1 MCSSL
6 EQNLQQNMPQ
16 TSSLLVPDKIV
27 SDNAVNEM
35 FVVLIM
41 VLQIIAGLSC
51 DAARGKLLLQL
62 GSVQT
67 L

>member
-1 MCSSL
+1 
-6 EQNLQQNMPQ
+6 
-16 TSSLLVPDKIV
+16 
-27 SDNAVNEM
+27 
-35 FVVLIM
+35 